1 MHKAHRLVAGRKSVV
16 CALVCL
22 YPAKA
27 VPLSQS
33 VQISLR
39 QQPTKEKQGLRQCG
53 FRAQGIA
60 RFRKSNTGKAGSSIT
75 GQAYDASTNR

>member
-22 YPAKA
+22 YPTKA

-39 QQPTKEKQGLRQCG
+39 QQPTKEKQGLRQRG

-60 RFRKSNTGKAGSSIT
+60 SFKKSTGKSGSSIT
-75 GQAYDASTNR
+75 GHAYDATTNR